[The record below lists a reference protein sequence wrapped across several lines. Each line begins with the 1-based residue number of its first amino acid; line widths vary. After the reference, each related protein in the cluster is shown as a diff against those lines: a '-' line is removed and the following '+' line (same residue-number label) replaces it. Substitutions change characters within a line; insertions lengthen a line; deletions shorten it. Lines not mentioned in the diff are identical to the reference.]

1 MGCPPDFADRAPEA
15 PLPAAPA
22 AAPPAARLLPGLGLD
37 RTDID
42 TPLRRVGLESAA
54 ARAVGSGRP
63 VLRVLPDVVV
73 LKIGGQSI
81 MDRGAAALFPLL
93 DELRPLRRQ
102 HKLLLGV
109 GGGTR
114 ARHAYAVALD
124 LGMPTSVLAKIGMNV
139 PVQNARMLQMLLAA
153 DGGVLISNDDFAHLP
168 LHYAVGC
175 TPILPGMPPFSFW
188 EKPGPR
194 GRIPTHRTDA
204 GVYLTAEALGAA
216 RCIFVKDED
225 GLYDA
230 NPKENPQARHIPRAT
245 AAEVLAMGLPDLV
258 VEPVVLEYMQRAE
271 HLRQIQIINGLVPGM
286 LSRALA
292 GEPVGTVI
300 DAGPR

>member
-1 MGCPPDFADRAPEA
+1 MGCPPDFEDRAPEA
-15 PLPAAPA
+15 PLASAAPA
-22 AAPPAARLLPGLGLD
+22 AARLLPGAGLE

-42 TPLRRVGLESAA
+42 TPLRRLDLDGPV
-54 ARAVGSGRP
+54 ARALGGGRP

-93 DELRPLRRQ
+93 DELRALRRE

-153 DGGVLISNDDFAHLP
+153 DGGVLISNEDFAHLP

-216 RCIFVKDED
+216 RCVFVKDEN

-230 NPKENPQARHIPRAT
+230 NPKDNPQARHIPRVRAD
-245 AAEVLAMGLPDLV
+245 ELLAMGLPDLV
-258 VEPVVLEYMQRAE
+258 IEPVVLEYMQRAQ
-271 HLRQIQIINGLVPGM
+271 HVRQIQIVNGLVPGM
-286 LSRALA
+286 VSRALA